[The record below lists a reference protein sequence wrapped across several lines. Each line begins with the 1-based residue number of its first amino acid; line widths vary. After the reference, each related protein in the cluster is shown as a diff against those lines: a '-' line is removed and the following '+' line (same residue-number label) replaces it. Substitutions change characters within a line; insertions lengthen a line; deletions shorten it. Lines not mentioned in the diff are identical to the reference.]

1 MIISEAWRDMIPRRY
16 ALVPAAMAGASAA
29 PLLGSRAVSVL
40 LWLAV
45 LAACPIMIVVGIR
58 RYRPAHRVPW
68 YLLTAS
74 VALVAV
80 AALVPEWWPGSPHP
94 ADELLTLA
102 GYAGATLAAVGWLWP
117 GRGTGGDLS
126 LDSTLI
132 GLSALL
138 ASWTFLISP
147 ILRAGGDADIAVIA
161 AYPAV
166 LALLLTVLV
175 HALATTGRGEAAQS
189 LLYGALATLLLAG
202 LGTSVT
208 AAGGPDTGPL
218 PSALQQCGYL
228 LTGLAAAH
236 PTMAVLGTPRDIH
249 PERSRRRAGR
259 IAVVLVLVSLA
270 GVIGADLG
278 TIDRIVVSVLLTLL
292 LIGVL
297 VRSERAI
304 ADSSRSERRARYQA
318 EHDVLTG
325 LVNRTALLRAP
336 QRRRA
341 EWAGRPLC
349 LLFIDLDGFKAVN
362 DSYGHAVGDELIANA
377 AARIRRAAGP
387 DLVTARYG
395 GDEFVVLGA
404 IHRAEAALLA
414 ERLLGAFVRPFELSC
429 GEVPITASIGVATCG
444 GRADA
449 SIVYDLLREADSA
462 MYHAKEFGL
471 GVAMHGR
478 TAAPTRRPAVDA
490 AGTAV

>member
-1 MIISEAWRDMIPRRY
+1 MIISEAWRDTIPRRY
-16 ALVPAAMAGASAA
+16 AIVPAAMVAA
-29 PLLGSRAVSVL
+29 IAVPLLGSRMMSVL
-40 LWLAV
+40 LWLTV
-45 LAACPIMIVVGIR
+45 LAACPVMITIGIR
-58 RYRPAHRVPW
+58 RHRPAHRVPW
-68 YLLTAS
+68 YLLAAS
-74 VALVAV
+74 IALVAG
-80 AALVPEWWPGSPHP
+80 AALLPAWWPDPPHP
-94 ADELLTLA
+94 TDELLTLA
-102 GYAGATLAAVGWLWP
+102 GYVGAALAAVGWLWP

-147 ILRAGGDADIAVIA
+147 ILHAGGSADSAVIA

-166 LALLLTVLV
+166 VAILLTVLV
-175 HALATTGRGEAAQS
+175 HAVATTGRGDTAQS
-189 LLYGALATLLLAG
+189 LLYAALATLLLAA
-202 LGTSVT
+202 LGTSAT
-208 AAGGPDTGPL
+208 AAGAPGTGPL

-228 LTGLAAAH
+228 LAGLAAVH
-236 PTMAVLGTPRDIH
+236 PTMRMLGTPREIH

-259 IAVVLVLVSLA
+259 IAVVLVLVSLG
-270 GVIGADLG
+270 GVVGADLG
-278 TIDRIVVSVLLTLL
+278 TIDRIVVCVLLTLL

-304 ADSSRSERRARYQA
+304 ADSARSERRARYQA

-325 LVNRTALLRAP
+325 LVNRAALLRAP
-336 QRRRA
+336 QRKRTD
-341 EWAGRPLC
+341 WAGRPLS
-349 LLFIDLDGFKAVN
+349 LLFIDLDGFKSVN

-377 AARIRRAAGP
+377 AARIRRVAGA
-387 DLVTARYG
+387 DVVTARYG

-414 ERLLGAFVRPFELSC
+414 ERMLGTFVRPFELSC
-429 GEVPITASIGVATCG
+429 GEVPITASIGVASCG
-444 GRADA
+444 GRRDT

-462 MYHAKEFGL
+462 MYHAKELGL
-471 GVAMHGR
+471 GVAMHGVP
-478 TAAPTRRPAVDA
+478 AGPTRRAAVDA